1 MGGGGVRMMVDINTD
16 IIPEQNFPP
25 GFSME
30 ITKLNRK
37 KRKKFLRKTAPDI
50 KKGVRDKSVT

>member
-1 MGGGGVRMMVDINTD
+1 MMVDITTD
-16 IIPEQNFPP
+16 MISEQNCAR

-30 ITKLNRK
+30 ITILNRK